1 MKHQILALA
10 LTLTSATA
18 FAAPQSY
25 SLPALKELCAMDA
38 GNEDEFAFEK
48 AFADVS
54 EFDIKEVQSISDKDL
69 AMVNAHLVDHEYT
82 ANALTFAELK
92 ALFGPGG
99 DQAYNDLYVITFKSK
114 TTGRVY
120 THVKTYPGDN
130 PYGLIFDNKTLKPV
144 AHNGDGSIVLL
155 TNNGSYSCWELDK

>member
-10 LTLTSATA
+10 LTLTSAAA

-38 GNEDEFAFEK
+38 GSEDEFAFEK
-48 AFADVS
+48 AFSDVS
-54 EFDIKEVQSISDKDL
+54 EYDIDEVTSISDKDL
-69 AMVNAHLVDHEYT
+69 AMVNAHLMDHEYT
-82 ANALTFAELK
+82 AKPLTLTEIK
-92 ALFGPGG
+92 ALFGPEG
-99 DQAYNDLYVITFKSK
+99 DESSNDLYVITFKSK
-114 TTGRVY
+114 TTGRIY

-130 PYGLIFDNKTLKPV
+130 PYGLIFDNKTSKPV